1 MTIDDVLNYVMDSP
15 YNTNRAVLKGLLEQ
29 LVEDSASED
38 KEPDETAQPTQ
49 TTEPTQP
56 TQPTQP

>member
-1 MTIDDVLNYVMDSP
+1 MTIDDVLNYVMDSS

-29 LVEDSASED
+29 LIEDSASED
-38 KEPDETAQPTQ
+38 EEPDEPTQPTQ

-56 TQPTQP
+56 TEP

>member
-29 LVEDSASED
+29 LVEDSASENA
-38 KEPDETAQPTQ
+38 EPNEPAEP
-49 TTEPTQP
+49 TEPTEP
-56 TQPTQP
+56 

>member
-29 LVEDSASED
+29 LIEDSAPED
-38 KEPDETAQPTQ
+38 EEPDKPTQPTQ
-49 TTEPTQP
+49 TTEP
-56 TQPTQP
+56 

>member
-29 LVEDSASED
+29 LIKDSAPED
-38 KEPDETAQPTQ
+38 EEPDETTQPTQ
-49 TTEPTQP
+49 TTEP
-56 TQPTQP
+56 

>member
-29 LVEDSASED
+29 LIEDSAPED
-38 KEPDETAQPTQ
+38 EEPNKPTQPTQ

-56 TQPTQP
+56 TEP

>member
-56 TQPTQP
+56 AQPTEP

>member
-38 KEPDETAQPTQ
+38 EEPTQPTQ
-49 TTEPTQP
+49 TTEPTEP
-56 TQPTQP
+56 TEP